1 MAIEFKP
8 MLSGKA
14 NLAKQRFPVYISPKL
29 DGIRS
34 VVVEGVP
41 MSRKLKPIPNKHV
54 RDVLG
59 NHLYNGIDG
68 EIIVGDPCD
77 PECFRNTTSM
87 VMSHDKVFDFT
98 LYVFDLVNRGAEMSW
113 EVRFEALGKRVSDSI
128 PKDSP
133 IQVVEHTLCRC
144 TEDITSKEEEY
155 LSLGYEGAMLRD
167 PGGPY
172 KMGRSSTLEGYL
184 CKLKRFED
192 SEAEIIGFEELMHN
206 GNEAKR
212 NALGRTERSTH
223 KAGKTGLET
232 LGALLVR
239 DIYSGVEFS
248 IGTGIGLNDE
258 LRKLIWDNQPTFLGD
273 IVNYRF
279 FPSGSKD
286 KPRFPTF
293 HGFRSKDD
301 LS

>member
-1 MAIEFKP
+1 MTYGFKP

-14 NLAKQRFPVYISPKL
+14 NLAKQKLPVYTSPKL
-29 DGIRS
+29 DGIR
-34 VVVEGVP
+34 VVIVDNIP
-41 MSRKLKPIPNKHV
+41 MSRKLKPIPNKHI
-54 RDVLG
+54 REVL
-59 NHLYNGIDG
+59 NDPIFNNMDG
-68 EIIVGDPCD
+68 EIIVGDPGD
-77 PECFRNTTSM
+77 PDCFRNTTSM

-98 LYVFDLVNRGAEMSW
+98 LHVFDMVCHIPEVPWEIRFRGLESMVNGLPDNA
-113 EVRFEALGKRVSDSI
+113 
-128 PKDSP
+128 P
-133 IQVVEHTLCRC
+133 IQLVEHTLCRSI
-144 TEDITSKEEEY
+144 EDITANEEEY
-155 LSLGYEGAMLRD
+155 LSLGYEGAMLRAPD
-167 PGGPY
+167 GPY

-184 CKLKRFED
+184 TKLKRFED

-223 KAGKTGLET
+223 KAGKIGLGT
-232 LGALLVR
+232 LGALIVR
-239 DIYSGVEFS
+239 DLYSDVEFS

-258 LRKLIWDNQPTFLGD
+258 LRKKIWNNQSGFLGD
-273 IVNYRF
+273 IINYRF

-293 HGFRSKDD
+293 HGFRSMDD